1 MLHVKAGAKDS
12 MWKIVQENRKLLMAN
27 YVQCSYLYELTP
39 DPEMSAYHKYINTIA
54 SAQEKENLIQSTQSN
69 VSYQDVDENTFETAA
84 EMYTYLYSCPSQDL
98 KNQLQFVEYLFTK
111 ASTQNILLALIST
124 YNSQDRAV
132 GKSSFKILTNIMKKL
147 NLNQH
152 ETIQN
157 IKEGKGL
164 NVLQND
170 KNVLG
175 LFNTSFLI
183 FPFVFNDLLGS
194 KKLLLVSNHPV
205 HLIDEH
211 GQWSPTA
218 LGN

>member
-1 MLHVKAGAKDS
+1 

-69 VSYQDVDENTFETAA
+69 VSYKDVDENTFETAA

-124 YNSQDRAV
+124 YSSQ
-132 GKSSFKILTNIMKKL
+132 GKSSFKILTNIMMF
-147 NLNQH
+147 NF
-152 ETIQN
+152 
-157 IKEGKGL
+157 
-164 NVLQND
+164 LQ
-170 KNVLG
+170 
-175 LFNTSFLI
+175 LI
-183 FPFVFNDLLGS
+183 PA
-194 KKLLLVSNHPV
+194 
-205 HLIDEH
+205 
-211 GQWSPTA
+211 SP
-218 LGN
+218 